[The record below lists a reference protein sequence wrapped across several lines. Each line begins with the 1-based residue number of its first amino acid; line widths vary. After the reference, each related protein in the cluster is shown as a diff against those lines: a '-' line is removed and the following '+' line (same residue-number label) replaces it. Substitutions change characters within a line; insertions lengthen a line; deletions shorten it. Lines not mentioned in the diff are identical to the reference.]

1 MVVKGSTT
9 NVQACA
15 RLPIL
20 SRAANAVTIAIGV
33 VVLLAWTLDLYHQ
46 VPLSPSMV
54 VMNPVAALMFICIGI
69 SLWWRGDPP
78 NYSSSSYRLLRLL
91 LAGLVVL
98 AAALRLLDSLT
109 RLPFHVDRLL
119 FPARLALPGPF
130 PPAGMAPNT
139 ALGLMFCGI
148 AMILFHVE
156 TRRGFVPAQCFILA
170 AGLLALLAIIGHVYH
185 VLLLNRLGS
194 ALPMSLDTA
203 IALLFFCLSFL
214 ATQPRRGFMA
224 VISSSTVGGTM
235 ARRLLPM
242 AVFVP
247 WLLGLLLLLGEQAGY
262 YSRESALSLFAAIII
277 VIFTVLIW
285 WNAKLLHLAD
295 LERAHAEEQLRQA
308 SLNLQRSN
316 TDLEQFAYVASHDL
330 FEPLRMVTSYLQLL
344 RQQYRGRLDKQ
355 ADEFIDFAIDGA
367 KRMAALIHDLL
378 VYSRV
383 DIRGRS
389 FEPVDCEEA
398 FQAALVNLKVAIE
411 ESGAAINRK
420 PLPKVVGDRVQLTQV
435 FQNLLGNALKF
446 RGSGPPV
453 IEISAE
459 RRDNDWL
466 FSVKD
471 NGIGIDPKDFNRV
484 FVIFQRLH
492 TRQEYP
498 GTGIG
503 LSLCKKIIER
513 HGGDIWI
520 ESLPGR
526 GSTFFFTLPALP
538 S

>member
-1 MVVKGSTT
+1 
-9 NVQACA
+9 
-15 RLPIL
+15 
-20 SRAANAVTIAIGV
+20 
-33 VVLLAWTLDLYHQ
+33 
-46 VPLSPSMV
+46 
-54 VMNPVAALMFICIGI
+54 
-69 SLWWRGDPP
+69 
-78 NYSSSSYRLLRLL
+78 
-91 LAGLVVL
+91 
-98 AAALRLLDSLT
+98 
-109 RLPFHVDRLL
+109 
-119 FPARLALPGPF
+119 
-130 PPAGMAPNT
+130 MAPNT

-148 AMILFHVE
+148 ALVLFDAE
-156 TRRGFVPAQCFILA
+156 TRRGFVPAQYFILT
-170 AGLLALLAIIGHVYH
+170 AGLLALLAVIGHVYH

-203 IALLFFCLSFL
+203 IALVFFCLSFL

-224 VISSSTVGGTM
+224 VINSSTVGGTM

-262 YSRESALSLFAAIII
+262 YSRESALSLFAVITI
-277 VIFTVLIW
+277 VIFTSLIW
-285 WNAKLLHLAD
+285 WNARLLHLAD
-295 LERAHAEEQLRQA
+295 LERARTDEQLRQT

-344 RQQYRGRLDKQ
+344 RQQYRARLDKQ

-367 KRMAALIHDLL
+367 RRMEALIHDLL
-378 VYSRV
+378 AYSRV
-383 DIRGRS
+383 DISGRS
-389 FEPVDCEEA
+389 LEPVDCELA

-411 ESGAAINRK
+411 ESQATVTHSK
-420 PLPKVVGDRVQLTQV
+420 LPRVLGDRVQLTQV

-446 RGSGPPV
+446 RGRDPPRV
-453 IEISAE
+453 EVVAS
-459 RRDNDWL
+459 RRDHEWV

-471 NGIGIDPKDFNRV
+471 NGLGIEPKDFNRV

-513 HGGDIWI
+513 HGGHIWV
-520 ESLPGR
+520 ESTPGQ
-526 GSTFFFTLPALP
+526 GSTFFFTLPAMAE
-538 S
+538 SS